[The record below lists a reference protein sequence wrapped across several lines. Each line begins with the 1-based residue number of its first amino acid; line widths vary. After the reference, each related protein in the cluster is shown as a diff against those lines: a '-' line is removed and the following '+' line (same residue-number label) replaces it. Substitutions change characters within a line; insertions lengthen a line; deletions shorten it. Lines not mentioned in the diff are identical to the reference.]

1 MPAETV
7 IDVCLSRCSG
17 NRLNSIGFLSIM
29 GGRESRLNRA
39 RNYLEEYEMIQRS
52 LIIMFLGV
60 ALMAT
65 GTSGAAGQDNAA
77 LMNPAG
83 LDETAPDTF
92 KASFDTSAG
101 TFVIEVHRDW
111 APHGADRFYNLVKA
125 GFFDDCRFF
134 RVISGFMVQFG
145 LNGDPSVS
153 AAWREARIAVDP
165 VKESNRRGYITYA
178 MGGSPDTRTTQL
190 FINFQNN
197 RNLDASG
204 FAPFGRVVDGMSVVN
219 DIYSGYGE
227 GAPRGRGPSQGR
239 IQAEGN
245 AYLNEDFPRLD
256 YINKATIVE
265 E

>member
-1 MPAETV
+1 M
-7 IDVCLSRCSG
+7 
-17 NRLNSIGFLSIM
+17 SIM
-29 GGRESRLNRA
+29 GTLRNRLNRA
-39 RNYLEEYEMIQRS
+39 RTYLEEYEMTQRS
-52 LIIMFLGV
+52 LLFMFLGV
-60 ALMAT
+60 VLMGT
-65 GTSGAAGQDNAA
+65 GISGDAGQENTTLKNPAA
-77 LMNPAG
+77 LN
-83 LDETAPDTF
+83 ETAPDTF

-125 GFFDDCRFF
+125 GFYDDCRFF

-178 MGGSPDTRTTQL
+178 MGGAPDTRTTQL

-227 GAPRGRGPSQGR
+227 GAPGGRGPSQGR